1 MATDPRHITKLTPAG
16 QALWILF
23 AGAVACSASAAPPAD
38 SGPAPSA
45 PKATPRA
52 DAPALPAVQAVPA
65 IASSTTASAIPL
77 VKPATSKKPAAA
89 GAGTA
94 SDQARVRR
102 VAFEEGRVIE
112 VDVAQG
118 MVTHLVL
125 ADDEQLEFQPAMGKG
140 SDCKRLT
147 DPWCVAASGRD
158 IFIKPRVP
166 FGQSDMALVTTRRRY
181 MFIFNVLPVDRASEA
196 TLQLSIDLAPP
207 PPPPAAKPAFSL
219 EDFVAQVPRGPS
231 VQDLIA
237 SRMSVLPAVRNTDY
251 SVAEG
256 KDSEDIVPAMVFDDG
271 KQTYFSF
278 PNNRPVPTVF
288 QVSANQV
295 EEMVNVIVRDDMLVA
310 DRVAKKFY
318 LRLGTSVVAI
328 VNERFDPDGVP
339 AKNGTTVPGV
349 ARVVR
354 APGPYETPSTEKT
367 Q

>member
-1 MATDPRHITKLTPAG
+1 M
-16 QALWILF
+16 
-23 AGAVACSASAAPPAD
+23 
-38 SGPAPSA
+38 
-45 PKATPRA
+45 
-52 DAPALPAVQAVPA
+52 
-65 IASSTTASAIPL
+65 
-77 VKPATSKKPAAA
+77 VKSATSKKAAA
-89 GAGTA
+89 GAG
-94 SDQARVRR
+94 SPGDEARVRR
-102 VAFEEGRVIE
+102 VVFEEGRVIE

-125 ADDEQLEFQPAMGKG
+125 ADDEQLEFPPAMGRG
-140 SDCKRLT
+140 SDCRRPT
-147 DPWCVAASGRD
+147 DPWCVAATGRD

-166 FGQSDMALVTTRRRY
+166 FGHSNMDLVTTRRRY
-181 MFIFNVLPVDRASEA
+181 VFMFNVLPVDRASDA
-196 TLQLSIDLAPP
+196 TLQLNVDLPPPP
-207 PPPPAAKPAFSL
+207 PPPPAPVAKPAFSL

-256 KDSEDIVPAMVFDDG
+256 RDSEDIVPAMVFDDG

-278 PNNRPVPTVF
+278 PNNRPMPTVF

-295 EEMVNVIVRDDMLVA
+295 EEMVNVMVRDDMLVA

-318 LRLGTSVVAI
+318 LRLGNSVVAI
-328 VNERFDPDGVP
+328 VNERFDLDGVP

-354 APGPYETPSTEKT
+354 TPGPYETPSTEMT